1 MIKNY
6 FKTAWRSLLRNKSY
20 AAINVAGLS
29 IGIAACLLIF
39 LVVQYETS
47 FDNFHANKDHI
58 YRVCT
63 LSKDPDGN
71 HLESGMPLPI
81 AEGLSIDFPELKQV
95 AEILQND
102 GSHYSI
108 QNADGS
114 KKKFKEDLA
123 YYCEPQFYSIFNF
136 GWLAGDKKTA
146 LAEPNTVVLSED
158 EANLF
163 FGDWHKAM
171 GKIVRYENKTELKVT
186 GIVKNSPANTD
197 FPIRLLISFATDRQP
212 GSDNYG
218 NLKDWVSTFGDNSC
232 FVVLPDNITVSK
244 FNADLVAMA
253 KRRKPAPYNT
263 SQVFTLQR
271 LADMHYSTETGVYG
285 GGSFSKQ
292 LINVISLIGLF
303 LLVIACV
310 NFINLATAQAVN
322 HSKEVGIRKVL
333 GSNRNQ
339 LALQFI
345 TETFIIT
352 LFAVVLAVGLA
363 QIALPFL
370 NDLLAIKLSSA
381 FLSQPVLWL
390 FLTVIIIL
398 VTLLSGLYP
407 AAVIS
412 GFNPIN
418 ALKNKVMSRK
428 ATGISLRQVLV
439 VFQFC
444 IAQVLVIGTLVV
456 VYQMQYFHNKSLG
469 FNKDA
474 IVNVSFPGD
483 SLSRTKLNT
492 LRDELLQQPGVQQ
505 VSYSFASPSDNNG
518 WGSDFKFDGA
528 PQTTKFNA
536 SLKWADANYFKL
548 YGLKFVAGGP
558 YKKSD
563 TVTGWVVN
571 QTLLAKL
578 GVNNPEKAIGK
589 YIKLWN
595 DPHRNFQIVGVIKDF
610 NVRSLKD
617 AIPPVL
623 MGSWNAVYQR
633 INIKIAPQN
642 IHQTLA
648 GIERSWNNTFPDG
661 IYEYQFLDKKI
672 AGFYQTEDRL
682 SQLYKIFAG
691 IAIFISCLGLYGLIS
706 FMVVQ
711 RIKEVG
717 IRKTLGASV
726 GNIVYLFSK
735 EFTLLIIIAF
745 VISAPMAWFG
755 MNKWFLQG
763 YVYKITIGPDIFLLA
778 ILASVSIAW
787 ATVGYKAIRA
797 ALANPVES
805 LKSE

>member
-20 AAINVAGLS
+20 AAINISGLA

-47 FDNFHANKDHI
+47 FDNFHANRDHI

-71 HLESGMPLPI
+71 HLESGLPLPI
-81 AEGLSIDFPELKQV
+81 AQGLRIDFPELKQV
-95 AEILQND
+95 AQILQND
-102 GSHYSI
+102 GSHYSV

-114 KKKFKEDLA
+114 KKKFKEDEA

-136 GWLAGDKKTA
+136 GWLAGNKKTA
-146 LAEPNTVVLSED
+146 LAEPNTVVMSED
-158 EANLF
+158 EGNRF

-171 GKIVRYENKTELKVT
+171 GKIVRYENKTDLKVT

-197 FPIRLLISFATDRQP
+197 FPIRLLISFATDLQP

-232 FVVLPDNITVSK
+232 FVVLPANMPASK

-263 SQVFTLQR
+263 SQVFTLQP

-285 GGSFSKQ
+285 GNTFSKQ
-292 LINVISLIGLF
+292 LIDVISLIGLF
-303 LLVIACV
+303 LLIIACV

-322 HSKEVGIRKVL
+322 RSKEVGIRKVL
-333 GSNRNQ
+333 GSNRSQ
-339 LALQFI
+339 LAVQFI
-345 TETFIIT
+345 TETFLIT
-352 LFAVVLAVGLA
+352 LFAVILAIGVA
-363 QIALPFL
+363 QAALPFL
-370 NDLLAIKLSSA
+370 NQLLDIRLSNA
-381 FLSQPVLWL
+381 FLAEPVLWL
-390 FLTVIIIL
+390 FLVGTIVL

-412 GFNPIN
+412 GFNPIT
-418 ALKNKVMSRK
+418 ALKNRVMSRR

-444 IAQVLVIGTLVV
+444 IAQGLVIGTLVV
-456 VYQMQYFHNKSLG
+456 VYQMQYFHSKSLG

-483 SLSRTKLNT
+483 SLSRSKLKT
-492 LRDELLQQPGVQQ
+492 MRDELLQQPGIKE

-518 WGSDFKFDGA
+518 WGSDFKFDNA
-528 PQTTKFNA
+528 PQQTKFSA

-558 YKKSD
+558 YKTSD
-563 TVTGWVVN
+563 TLSGWVVN
-571 QTLLAKL
+571 QTMLAKL
-578 GVNNPEKAIGK
+578 GVTYPEKAIGK
-589 YIKLWN
+589 YIKLWD
-595 DPHRNFQIVGVIKDF
+595 DPHRNFRIVGVIKDF

-633 INIKIAPQN
+633 INIKISPQN
-642 IHQTLA
+642 VPQTLA
-648 GIERSWNNTFPDG
+648 GIEKIWNQNFPDG

-672 AGFYQTEDRL
+672 ANFYKSEDQL

-691 IAIFISCLGLYGLIS
+691 ISIFISCLGLYGLIS

-726 GNIVYLFSK
+726 SNIVYLFSK
-735 EFTLLIIIAF
+735 EFTLLIIVAF
-745 VISAPMAWFG
+745 FISAPLGWYFMH
-755 MNKWFLQG
+755 KWLQG
-763 YVYKITIGPDIFLLA
+763 YTYRISIGPGIFILA
-778 ILASVSIAW
+778 IIASVSIAW
-787 ATVGYKAIRA
+787 ITVGYKAVRA